1 MVPAGCPG
9 PGACMI
15 RFSAG
20 DVRLTVLDAGSLWL
34 DGGAM
39 FGVVPKPLW
48 SRVSQPDDRNRI
60 HLKMN
65 VLLIEDGDQRVLVD
79 TGAGTRWND
88 KERDIY
94 GLEVKDADALL
105 APAGLTADRIDLVI
119 NTHLHFDHAG
129 GNVRPDG
136 DGGLTAAFPNA
147 RYVVQ
152 KGEVETARWKN
163 ERIRASYRAD
173 DFEPLARDDRL
184 WLVDGEAS
192 VGPNIVLRP
201 APGHTPHMQV
211 PMVVTTERTV
221 AFLADLVP
229 TTRHLPYPYIMGY
242 DLEPLTTLATKKRFL
257 PEAVREGWHVIFE
270 HDPETPLA
278 TLSEE
283 GGRVKARSAEFVADT
298 RGV

>member
-1 MVPAGCPG
+1 
-9 PGACMI
+9 MI

-20 DVRLTVLDAGSLWL
+20 DVRLTILDAGSLWL

-48 SRVSQPDDRNRI
+48 SRVSRPDDRNRI
-60 HLKMN
+60 HLKMS

-105 APAGLTADRIDLVI
+105 APAGLTSDRIDLVI
-119 NTHLHFDHAG
+119 NSHLHFDHAG

-136 DGGLTAAFPNA
+136 HGGLTAAFSNA

-152 KGEVETARWKN
+152 KGEVETARWNN

-173 DFEPLARDDRL
+173 DFARTGCG
-184 WLVDGEAS
+184 WSKG
-192 VGPNIVLRP
+192 RP
-201 APGHTPHMQV
+201 RSGLTSSCARPPV
-211 PMVVTTERTV
+211 IR
-221 AFLADLVP
+221 P
-229 TTRHLPYPYIMGY
+229 TC
-242 DLEPLTTLATKKRFL
+242 
-257 PEAVREGWHVIFE
+257 
-270 HDPETPLA
+270 
-278 TLSEE
+278 
-283 GGRVKARSAEFVADT
+283 RSPWW
-298 RGV
+298 